1 MKERVL
7 FEIFRGTTCE
17 KAETCYVLPD
27 SIVLTQQI
35 YIYIFFFFGGE
46 GGGGEVRE
54 WKGVTKMVNF
64 WGRHKCMTSGYDSI

>member
-27 SIVLTQQI
+27 SIVFTQQI
-35 YIYIFFFFGGE
+35 YIYIYFFLGGRG
-46 GGGGEVRE
+46 GGGGE
-54 WKGVTKMVNF
+54 GVE
-64 WGRHKCMTSGYDSI
+64 GGHKNGEFLGAS